1 MYKFIKIINTAA
13 IIGNTYIVSRRKGN
27 GKSMAKT
34 DDTVIK
40 ETKYIAAWV
49 IILSVIMEAIFLIVG
64 LWDYKVL
71 LGNIFGGAVAVIN
84 FLLMGITVQK
94 AVMNDEKDAAASMKL
109 SQALRNL
116 MILIAAVLAITIPIF
131 NGAAAIIPLFFPR
144 IAIAFVPLRDRNKN
158 SVEAKNNGE

>member
-1 MYKFIKIINTAA
+1 
-13 IIGNTYIVSRRKGN
+13 
-27 GKSMAKT
+27 MAKT
-34 DDTVIK
+34 DNTVIK

-49 IILSVIMEAIFLIVG
+49 IILSVIMEAVFLIIG
-64 LWDYKVL
+64 MWDHRVL
-71 LGNIFGGAVAVIN
+71 LGNIFGGVVAVIN

-94 AVMNDEKDAAASMKL
+94 AVMKDEKDAATSMKL

-116 MILIAAVLAITIPIF
+116 MLLIAAVLAITLPIF

-158 SVEAKNNGE
+158 SAEVKSNGE